1 MEYSFYFIPGNI
13 LLNIRLSES
22 MPLTRQGKNNVSMM
36 CVVNPP
42 IPKVADDKPIPM
54 LIRVKTGEDADELL
68 NKMKEIRS

>member
-1 MEYSFYFIPGNI
+1 
-13 LLNIRLSES
+13 
-22 MPLTRQGKNNVSMM
+22 MM